1 MENLETATLCGVSPL
16 EFWEL
21 TPYELSLIIKAYVK
35 RKEEESKER
44 ISLAYINAMWTIQ
57 WLGKKSNHPKP
68 LKEILDSIGKEK
80 KVMTD
85 EQMLAVVKSLN
96 AALGGEV
103 NENKKPTI

>member
-1 MENLETATLCGVSPL
+1 MESLETATLCGISPL

-21 TPYELSLIIKAYVK
+21 TPYELSLMIKGCAK
-35 RKEEESKER
+35 RKEEENKEK

-68 LKEILDSIGKEK
+68 LKEILDGIGKEK

-85 EQMLAVVKSLN
+85 EQMLAVVKNLN
-96 AALGGEV
+96 AMFGGEV
-103 NENKKPTI
+103 IQDGN